1 MNASRSPISH
11 RLHSALHSALHW
23 ARDGLRDWAS
33 PLVNPFLAQS
43 RRVDARGARWP
54 LALIF
59 IALLWLFAMVADV
72 LLLGEIGE
80 RRDFA
85 RDGARLWIGIT
96 WLVAFVMARLRDSEL
111 LRNEVLKGRFEP
123 IQLMPMTATRRAWLW
138 SAPNSLWGFLVAAT
152 MLPAIAWS
160 VGDWLEPRE
169 ALLLITL
176 VILTM
181 WSVPLWTPTVW
192 RMQTTKP
199 DEADKNSLKAL
210 KSNTRKAKMSDG
222 FVLPPDLAVDARG
235 WGGGIGLTAPIWLM
249 AQFGMAGL
257 ALGVAKAYWEGLP
270 FHVRAASD
278 EIWFNWPLFLVR
290 WLFEAQP
297 FFGFALAPIWLF
309 LPTIF
314 TSAAIRVL
322 RLAAVTGREPFWTP
336 ARYALWKRAQTV
348 QSALGFLFL
357 LGVLWPG
364 AIENASWLAN
374 WFGKLAGTPAQS
386 LAAWWI
392 LAVAAGALATTAMW
406 RAALELPV
414 GALTLRAQAPRAAKL
429 ASRGMLWALGFWA
442 FSCLLGWRWPFS
454 ALWLQ
459 ILPASLAMAAAWI
472 GAQASSWA
480 AQRSPR
486 FALAFTIWHAIWFY
500 LGPVGGALL
509 LLLAQFPVA
518 LLANFYPLSP
528 WTLWLMLRDPGASAN
543 SIFWIACGAHFGL
556 ALTTGALA
564 WLLARD
570 RLAVTATGE
579 APENAALLDELTPP
593 SQPENAP
600 ALPPMTQA
608 INLARKPLPAP
619 DAWTT
624 KLLNWL
630 GRFHNPLL
638 NLETRRALTAD
649 TRQFAWWM
657 LGLQAL
663 VASVPVLIL
672 PALNQ
677 VTGYWAADAFTIFTG
692 LLLAFPCVATIAATS
707 GASLCYD
714 RDRLDGTLEL
724 LFLTPRTSHEIAVG
738 KVGPFAIRA
747 VLLGLLFA
755 PSFVVGALLLPTAA
769 QPLLGVAY
777 FMAPLWICALATRS
791 IVGAHWTALKKRKI
805 GPSNV
810 SFAIS
815 LVIAFALIVEIGALA
830 LAFYMGALY
839 VVGAAILLAAIYVV
853 ESILLWKRGVAALER
868 WRWQGA
874 PGAK

>member
-1 MNASRSPISH
+1 MKHGSPLLNFSG
-11 RLHSALHSALHW
+11 LALRW
-23 ARDGLRDWAS
+23 ARDGLRDWSS

-43 RRVDARGARWP
+43 RRIDARGARWP
-54 LALIF
+54 LALLF
-59 IALLWLFAMVADV
+59 IAALWLIAMTADV
-72 LLLGEIGE
+72 LLLDTIGPG
-80 RRDFA
+80 RDFV
-85 RDGARLWIGIT
+85 RDGARLWIGLT
-96 WLVAFVMARLRDSEL
+96 WIVAFVMARLRDSEL

-123 IQLMPMTATRRAWLW
+123 IQLLPMTATRRAWLW
-138 SAPNSLWGFLVAAT
+138 SAPNSLWGLLVAAT

-160 VGDWLEPRE
+160 LGDWLEPRE
-169 ALLLITL
+169 ALWLVLL
-176 VILTM
+176 VIATM

-192 RMQTTKP
+192 RMQVNKT
-199 DEADKNSLKAL
+199 DDADKNSLKAL
-210 KSNTRKAKMSDG
+210 RGNTRRAKMSDG
-222 FVLPPDLAVDARG
+222 LVLPPDLSVDARG

-249 AQFGMAGL
+249 AQFGMAGF
-257 ALGVAKAYWEGLP
+257 ALGVARAYWQGLP

-278 EIWFNWPLFLVR
+278 ELWFNWPLFLVR

-297 FFGFALAPIWLF
+297 FFGFSLAPIFLF

-314 TSAAIRVL
+314 ASATIRVL
-322 RLAAVTGREPFWTP
+322 RLAAVTGREPFWTD
-336 ARYALWKRAQTV
+336 ARFALWKRAQTV

-357 LGVLWPG
+357 LGILWPG
-364 AIENASWLAN
+364 AIEGDSWLTN
-374 WFGKLAGTPAQS
+374 WFGKLAGTPTQA

-392 LAVAAGALATTAMW
+392 IALAAGALATTAMW

-429 ASRGMLWALGFWA
+429 AVRGLGWALGLWAL
-442 FSCLLGWRWPFS
+442 SCALGWHWPFG

-459 ILPASLAMAAAWI
+459 ILPASLAMAAVWI
-472 GAQASSWA
+472 AAQCSSHA

-486 FALAFTIWHAIWFY
+486 FALAFTIWHALWFY

-509 LLLAQFPVA
+509 LILAQFPVA
-518 LLANFYPLSP
+518 LLKNFYPLSP
-528 WTLWLMLRDPGASAN
+528 WTLWLMLRDPGVSAN

-570 RLAVTATGE
+570 RITSVSAIN
-579 APENAALLDELTPP
+579 APDNAAILDELTPP

-608 INLARKPLPAP
+608 INLARKPLLAP
-619 DAWTT
+619 DAWTAR
-624 KLLNWL
+624 LLNWL
-630 GRFHNPLL
+630 RRFHNPLL
-638 NLETRRALTAD
+638 NLETRRALAAD

-657 LGLQAL
+657 LGLQVL
-663 VASVPVLIL
+663 VASVPILIL
-672 PALNQ
+672 PAINQ
-677 VTGYWAADAFTIFTG
+677 VTGYWAGDAFTIFVG
-692 LLLAFPCVATIAATS
+692 LLLLIPCVAIVAATS

-724 LFLTPRTSHEIAVG
+724 LFLTPRTSGEIAVG
-738 KVGPFAIRA
+738 KSGPFAIRA
-747 VLLGLLFA
+747 ALVGLLFV
-755 PSFVVGALLLPTAA
+755 PSFIVGALCLPTAA
-769 QPLLGVAY
+769 QPLLGIAY
-777 FMAPLWICALATRS
+777 FVAPLWICALATRS
-791 IVGAHWTALKKRKI
+791 IVGAHWMALKKRKI

-815 LVIAFALIVEIGALA
+815 LVIAFALIIEMGALV
-830 LAFYMGALY
+830 LAFTMGALY
-839 VVGAAILLAAIYVV
+839 VLGATILLSAIYIVEAILL
-853 ESILLWKRGVAALER
+853 WRRGVAALER

>member
-1 MNASRSPISH
+1 MNSGSP
-11 RLHSALHSALHW
+11 LLNFFAMALFW

-33 PLVNPFLAQS
+33 PLANPFLAQS

-59 IALLWLFAMVADV
+59 IALLWGCAMVADTI
-72 LLLGEIGE
+72 LPGEIAA

-85 RDGARLWIGIT
+85 NDGARLWIGLV
-96 WLVAFVMARLRDSEL
+96 WVVAFVMARLRDSEL

-123 IQLMPMTATRRAWLW
+123 IQLMPLTATRRAWLW
-138 SAPNSLWGFLVAAT
+138 SAPNSLWGLLISTT
-152 MLPAIAWS
+152 MLPAIFWQL
-160 VGDWLEPRE
+160 GDWLELRE
-169 ALLLITL
+169 AILLIAL
-176 VILTM
+176 VILTQ
-181 WSVPLWTPTVW
+181 WSTPLWTPAVW
-192 RMQTTKP
+192 RMQTGKP
-199 DEADKNSLKAL
+199 DDADKNSLKAL
-210 KSNTRKAKMSDG
+210 QANTRKAKMSDG
-222 FVLPPDLAVDARG
+222 FVLPPDLAVNARG
-235 WGGGIGLTAPIWLM
+235 WGGGVGLTAPIWLM

-257 ALGVAKAYWEGLP
+257 ALGVVRAYWDGLP
-270 FHVRAASD
+270 FHVRAASH

-290 WLFEAQP
+290 WLTEAQP
-297 FFGFALAPIWLF
+297 FFGFSLAPILLF
-309 LPTIF
+309 LPMGLA
-314 TSAAIRVL
+314 SAVMRVL
-322 RLAAVTGREPFWTP
+322 RLAAVTGREPFWTE
-336 ARYALWKRAQTV
+336 ARFALWKRAQTV

-364 AIENASWLAN
+364 AIANAAWLAN
-374 WFGKLAGTPAQS
+374 WFGKLAGTPTQA

-392 LAVAAGALATTAMW
+392 IAIAAGALATTAMW

-414 GALTLRAQAPRAAKL
+414 GLLTLRAQAPRAAKL
-429 ASRGMLWALGFWA
+429 ASRGIGWALGLWAL
-442 FSCLLGWRWPFS
+442 SCLLGWLWPFS

-459 ILPASLAMAAAWI
+459 VLPASLAMAAVWI

-509 LLLAQFPVA
+509 LILAQFPVA

-528 WTLWLMLRDPGASAN
+528 WTLWLMLRDPNVSAN
-543 SIFWIACGAHFGL
+543 STFWIACGAHFGL
-556 ALTTGALA
+556 ALLTGALA
-564 WLLARD
+564 WLLGRD
-570 RLAVTATGE
+570 RIAATSPTN
-579 APENAALLDELTPP
+579 APDNEALLDEITPT

-600 ALPPMTQA
+600 ALPPMTQTV
-608 INLARKPLPAP
+608 NLARKPLAAP
-619 DAWTT
+619 DAWTAH
-624 KLLNWL
+624 LLAWL
-630 GRFHNPLL
+630 NRFNNPLL

-649 TRQFAWWM
+649 TRQFALWM

-663 VASVPVLIL
+663 VASVPVVIL
-672 PALNQ
+672 PAINQ
-677 VTGYWAADAFTIFTG
+677 LTGYWAADAFALFTG
-692 LLLAFPCVATIAATS
+692 LLLAVPCLAMIAATS

-747 VLLGLLFA
+747 ALLGLLFA
-755 PSFVVGALLLPTAA
+755 PSFLVGALLLPSANEA
-769 QPLLGVAY
+769 LLSVAY
-777 FMAPLWICALATRS
+777 FAAPLWICALAMRS

-815 LVIAFALIVEIGALA
+815 LIIAFGLIAEVGALVFSF
-830 LAFYMGALY
+830 LLGAPF
-839 VVGAAILLAAIYVV
+839 VIGAAILLAAIYAV
-853 ESILLWKRGVAALER
+853 EALWLWKRGVAALER